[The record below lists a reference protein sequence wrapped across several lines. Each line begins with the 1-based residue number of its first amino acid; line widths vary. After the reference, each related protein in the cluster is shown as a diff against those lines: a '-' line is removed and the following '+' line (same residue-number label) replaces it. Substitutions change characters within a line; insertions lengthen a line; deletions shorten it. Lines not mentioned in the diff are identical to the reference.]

1 MPDYLLRAQPG
12 LITDAQYFDFDE
24 QAERLIGFDQ
34 TYIQLSPGPFQG
46 RFLSAEFGQDMAV
59 HIEHCNR
66 ALEQSV
72 AAPKSVITLGVVVS
86 QVRPFLVNGSELTRD
101 DVFICASGQDL
112 FFRSPEH
119 GAILAIVIAKD
130 KLSAQTGLSERALEW
145 LQADAFQTRILRAPQ
160 LARRVREDTVQALQ
174 SACFEGQSKARVAA
188 IGEALL
194 TGVASKLSLEIAGL
208 PKPQEA
214 ARNPAFDRFYNC
226 RRILHDRW
234 QDIHSMNDLLTRTR
248 GGRRALQ
255 LAFATHVDL
264 GPLTY
269 HRILRLH
276 LAKQALQDPDQFSAS
291 IGDIAARFEFW
302 NWSLF
307 TSQYKTH
314 FGELP
319 SQTRAAAGFEAEFS
333 YRWS

>member
-1 MPDYLLRAQPG
+1 MPDYLLRARPG
-12 LITDAQYFDFDE
+12 LITDSQYFDFDE

-34 TYIQLSPGPFQG
+34 AYIQLSPGPFQG
-46 RFLSAEFGQDMAV
+46 RFLTAEFDQDIAV

-72 AAPKSVITLGVVVS
+72 AGHKSAVTLGIVVS
-86 QVRPFLVNGSELTRD
+86 QDMPFQINGCELTCD
-101 DVFICASGQDL
+101 DIVICAPGQDL

-119 GAILAIVIAKD
+119 GAILALVIATD
-130 KLSAQTGLSERALEW
+130 RLSTQTGLSERALEW
-145 LQADAFQTRILRAPQ
+145 LQADGFQTRILHAPQ

-174 SACFEGQSKARVAA
+174 SACFDGQSGACVAA

-194 TGVASKLSLEIAGL
+194 TGIASKLSIEIVGM
-208 PKPQEA
+208 PGPQGIS
-214 ARNPAFDRFYNC
+214 RNTRFDQFSNC
-226 RRILHDRW
+226 RRILHERW
-234 QDIHSMNDLLTRTR
+234 PHIHSMDDLLNHID
-248 GGRRALQ
+248 GGRRTLQ
-255 LAFATHVDL
+255 SSFATHL
-264 GPLTY
+264 NMGPLTY

-276 LAKQALQDPDQFSAS
+276 LAKQALQDPKRFSAS
-291 IGDIAARFEFW
+291 IGDIAACFEFW

-319 SQTRAAAGFEAEFS
+319 SQTRSKAGCDAYTNS
-333 YRWS
+333 AKN